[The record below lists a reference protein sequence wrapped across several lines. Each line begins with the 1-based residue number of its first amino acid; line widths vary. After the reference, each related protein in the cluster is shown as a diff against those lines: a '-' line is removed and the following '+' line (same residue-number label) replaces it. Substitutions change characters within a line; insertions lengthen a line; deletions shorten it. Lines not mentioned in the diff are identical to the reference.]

1 MAEPT
6 CTTEAPHTIGKTY
19 ATLTGVL
26 VDDGG
31 HACVYRFWYMDSKR
45 IRYTWPE
52 GREILTWQTT
62 PWQSAGAPGSTFS
75 AVITVPRPHNSY
87 DYFAQ
92 VANEDGQDNGLTLH
106 FWFRWK
112 SPPHDGSPFLTHNV
126 TIVGPWDT
134 WVITMHTDIS
144 CRLTLHVDNNVPF
157 RKTGEH
163 FKRGVVYMHTP
174 LTFFTPKWALE
185 QQETG
190 DSLVHTF
197 LWSCKTPYGRYT
209 IQATGT
215 VDGRLSPSKS
225 PFFYFACKPAPPPVE
240 TSDQCT
246 RDFSE
251 GGYCQWWNA
260 NSQTFC
266 PDHDYTLIGISLRL
280 MQNDILRKGPYRVYV
295 RRRTGDCWASPVL
308 WTTFEWAQSLPP
320 PHSRAWTYYP
330 VSGVPVT
337 AGVTYDI
344 AIVCQPGW
352 TYWNGSEWKPGDQYM
367 GIKYWRAGLPDC
379 YPRGTGWYNC
389 NFRDSSGSWRDKGD
403 DINFICWQQP
413 A

>member
-26 VDDGG
+26 VSTGG
-31 HACVYRFWYMDSKR
+31 KACVYRFWYMDSKR
-45 IRYTWPE
+45 RRYTWPE

-92 VANEDGQDNGLTLH
+92 VANEDGQDDGLTLH

-112 SPPHDGSPFLTHNV
+112 SPPHDGSPFLAYNV
-126 TIVGPWDT
+126 TIVGPWDA

-144 CRLTLHVDNNVPF
+144 CHLTLHVDNNVPF

-225 PFFYFACKPAPPPVE
+225 PFFYFACKPAPPPVP
-240 TSDQCT
+240 TLDKCL
-246 RDFSE
+246 
-251 GGYCQWWNA
+251 GPWAGWHAAQWWNA
-260 NSQTFC
+260 AGQTFC
-266 PDHDYTLIGISLRL
+266 PDHDYRL
-280 MQNDILRKGPYRVYV
+280 ARLHLGLNQRDLDRKGWLLVKVTRVGG
-295 RRRTGDCWASPVL
+295 TCWTEPVL
-308 WTTFEWAQSLPP
+308 WSTRLWSHNLPP
-320 PHSRAWTYYP
+320 PELPHMDHPRRAIHPTHP
-330 VSGVPVT
+330 QHLVSHRRPHRRLLGRVLGRPM
-337 AGVTYDI
+337 ALGSHLGH
-344 AIVCQPGW
+344 PG
-352 TYWNGSEWKPGDQYM
+352 YVARQ
-367 GIKYWRAGLPDC
+367 
-379 YPRGTGWYNC
+379 
-389 NFRDSSGSWRDKGD
+389 
-403 DINFICWQQP
+403 
-413 A
+413 